1 MENLISSRSTTAM
14 LALESTTERSKAA
27 ILLNFMANCPNHF
40 YPEMIYLAEKCAK
53 YEYDIIRAYYDE
65 YYDCIDVTMKI
76 KDDLIIITRWFDD
89 EEEYMVEIYNKDK
102 KSICVVGSKDSVKK
116 YFKKDNWRENFV

>member
-1 MENLISSRSTTAM
+1 MDYTVTSRSTTAM

-27 ILLNFMANCPNHF
+27 ILFNFMANCPNHF
-40 YPEMIYLAEKCAK
+40 YPEMIYLAEECAK
-53 YEYDIIRAYYDE
+53 YDYDIIRAYYDE

-89 EEEYMVEIYNKDK
+89 EEEYMVEIYDKDK
-102 KSICVVGSKDSVKK
+102 KSICVVGSEDSVKK
-116 YFKKDNWRENFV
+116 YFENDNWREKFM